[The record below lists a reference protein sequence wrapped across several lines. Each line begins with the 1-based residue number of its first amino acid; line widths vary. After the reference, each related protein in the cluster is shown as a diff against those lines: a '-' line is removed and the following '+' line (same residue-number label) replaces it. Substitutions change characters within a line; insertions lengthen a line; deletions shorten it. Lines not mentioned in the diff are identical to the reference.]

1 MYVCAGSKCSQC
13 TYILGTLTLPISSLM
28 SSTFICRNLDQHFMP
43 MFHLCNP
50 CAVNYTFYGNFH
62 SMTDDISQVLHEIG
76 APQWLYHARSE
87 HSTLSMKEMM
97 NLYFGQVPPGER
109 TKLKEEF
116 TKRTGFSFEAAP
128 DEE

>member
-1 MYVCAGSKCSQC
+1 
-13 TYILGTLTLPISSLM
+13 
-28 SSTFICRNLDQHFMP
+28 MP

-50 CAVNYTFYGNFH
+50 CVVNYTFYGNFH
-62 SMTDDISQVLHEIG
+62 SMTDDISQVLREVG
-76 APQWLYHARSE
+76 APQWLYHTRSE

-97 NLYFGQVPPGER
+97 NLYFGQVPHGER
-109 TKLKEEF
+109 AKLKEEF